1 MLCSLPQFDC
11 SLSCVV
17 FLYGTALSAVL
28 IQFLQLLLELNV
40 HSVLYYKLAQFGCK
54 LCEEKSLLGSVRTLT
69 SSPLVGEAALTL
81 LRMAISLL
89 AGTQILHS
97 LRKKQL

>member
-1 MLCSLPQFDC
+1 MLC
-11 SLSCVV
+11 VI
-17 FLYGTALSAVL
+17 FLYLIALSTVL
-28 IQFLQLLLELNV
+28 IQFLQLLPELSV
-40 HSVLYYKLAQFGCK
+40 HSVLHYKLPQFGSK
-54 LCEEKSLLGSVRTLT
+54 LCEEQTLLGSVRTLT
-69 SSPLVGEAALTL
+69 SSPLVGEASPTL